1 MYANLYE
8 KIVKGEEKI
17 SLVGLGYV
25 GMPIAVAFAKK
36 VKVVGYDLNKAKIEL
51 YKSGIDPTNEVGN
64 EAIKNSTVDFT
75 SDETKIREAKF
86 HIVAVPTLILFRQG
100 EILWRDSGIIAY
112 DKLCNTIRRHNINFY
127 R

>member
-36 VKVVGYDLNKAKIEL
+36 VKVVGYDL
-51 YKSGIDPTNEVGN
+51 
-64 EAIKNSTVDFT
+64 
-75 SDETKIREAKF
+75 
-86 HIVAVPTLILFRQG
+86 FRWPAPVYHWQH
-100 EILWRDSGIIAY
+100 L
-112 DKLCNTIRRHNINFY
+112 
-127 R
+127 